1 MKIKIH
7 TLSRTLAAAMF
18 SAALVVGSGSFTQTA
33 QAQIPVTDAASLMQ
47 AIENGIMRAKDSQI
61 MQMFEQTKIKLMALY
76 SELEID
82 ALNNAVGNMIVRTGK
97 AMQDLQNIE
106 QLEKSM
112 PAQDICDTIDM
123 SVKLEDMICNMESQ
137 AFRDNQ
143 RNAQAKAMASGKKS
157 VECTAPGVCK
167 VVDRAPSIEEVTSQN
182 ARAAK
187 KIISECEALSKA
199 TGEDLCANAGL
210 LVNPPPQGT
219 TAEQYKAM
227 QHQIDL
233 AVNPIIPMPQTDA
246 SMEGIRGTPAHYRSL
261 VVDQRATNFRESFR
275 AVLNHNLML
284 QHGTMEGDET
294 RMPGEVFL
302 LDKFLSERVGDQQW
316 LCEIANACP
325 GGDKAPHV
333 APAELER
340 RKTQMDA
347 VQMYIAVQQYKANLR
362 IEKLLADIGL
372 MQLDHPMR

>member
-1 MKIKIH
+1 MKIKTT
-7 TLSRTLAAAMF
+7 TLSKALAAAML
-18 SAALVVGSGSFTQTA
+18 SATLVIGSGSFTQTA
-33 QAQIPVTDAASLMQ
+33 HAQIPVTDVAGLMQ
-47 AIENGIMRAKDSQI
+47 AIQNGIMRAKDSQI
-61 MQMFEQTKIKLMALY
+61 MQMFEQTKMKLMSLY

-97 AMQDLQNIE
+97 AMQDLQNMD

-143 RNAQAKAMASGKKS
+143 RNADSKAMSAGKKS
-157 VECTAPGVCK
+157 MECTAGVCK
-167 VVDRAPSIEEVTSQN
+167 MVDRAPTVEELTSFN
-182 ARAAK
+182 ARVAK
-187 KIISECEALSKA
+187 KLITECEVLAKA
-199 TGEDLCANAGL
+199 TGEDVCASTGL
-210 LVNPPPQGT
+210 LVNPPPQAAT
-219 TAEQYKAM
+219 TEQYKAM
-227 QHQIDL
+227 KNQIDL

-246 SMEGIRGTPAHYRSL
+246 SMEGIRGTAAHYRSL
-261 VVDQRATNFRESFR
+261 AVDQRATNFRESLR
-275 AVLNHNLML
+275 SVLNHNMML
-284 QHGTMEGDET
+284 QHGTMEEDGT
-294 RMPGEVFL
+294 RQLGEVFL
-302 LDKFLSERVGDQQW
+302 LDKFLGDRVGNQQW

-347 VQMYIAVQQYKANLR
+347 VQMYIAVQQYKSTLR
-362 IEKLLADIGL
+362 IEKILADIGL